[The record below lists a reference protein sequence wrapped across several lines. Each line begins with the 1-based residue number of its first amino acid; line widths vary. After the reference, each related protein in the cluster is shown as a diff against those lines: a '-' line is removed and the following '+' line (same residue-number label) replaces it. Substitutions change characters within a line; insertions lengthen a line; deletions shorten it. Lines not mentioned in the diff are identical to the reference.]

1 MPEKSDKEIAAE
13 LTIAM
18 LNHNASLHTGVVGQG
33 QGRSMSSAVNGN
45 IVGDNYAYLLKVVQG
60 AIDPLKKSDK

>member
-18 LNHNASLHTGVVGQG
+18 LNHNASLHNGIVGQG
-33 QGRSMSSAVNGN
+33 QGQSKGN
-45 IVGDNYAYLLKVVQG
+45 ICLLYTSPSPR
-60 AIDPLKKSDK
+60 DTR

>member
-33 QGRSMSSAVNGN
+33 QGRSMSSVVNGN
-45 IVGDNYAYLLKVVQG
+45 IVGDNYAIYLR
-60 AIDPLKKSDK
+60 